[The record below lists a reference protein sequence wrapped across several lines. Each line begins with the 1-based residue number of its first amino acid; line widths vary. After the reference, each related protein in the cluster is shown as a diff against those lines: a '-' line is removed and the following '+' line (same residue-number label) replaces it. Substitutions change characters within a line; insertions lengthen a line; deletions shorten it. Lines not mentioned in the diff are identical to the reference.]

1 MSYDRRD
8 LFVCLI
14 SEVAYAYNMLPIPF
28 LFFFHLKPKE
38 TPFIQRKGFFPK
50 NKTRIPFHLG
60 DSLYLFR

>member
-14 SEVAYAYNMLPIPF
+14 SEVAHAYNMLPIPF

-38 TPFIQRKGFFPK
+38 TPFIQWKGIFPQE
-50 NKTRIPFHLG
+50 
-60 DSLYLFR
+60 